1 MLRLICPLLIA
12 LLLPNFS
19 YAAPAKAHAAK
30 AKTHKKH
37 AVAKKAPAKKTSA
50 NASAVAPKP
59 VTPSAAQT
67 QANPIVAPAPASP
80 ATPAKAAPPPAAASA
95 APEPA
100 KTTPA
105 APLAKQAEWCA
116 AIGKRLGSV
125 PPAVCNKLGL
135 QAAGIVSGR
144 GHALMSRDI
153 TPPTRKVAQ
162 SGNQPGARA
171 RRILLIGGIHGDE
184 LTSASIVFRWLQWL
198 DEADSEAR
206 QYHWRVIPVAN
217 PDGLLANP
225 PQRMNSHGVDL
236 NRNFPTTDWESDAHA
251 YWAKKTNRD
260 PRRFP
265 GQKAMSEPE
274 TRWLHDQIEEFKP
287 DVVVSVH
294 APFGIL
300 DYDGPAHQPRRFG
313 HLNLNRLGIYPG
325 SLGNYGGVGRNLP
338 VITIELPNATSM
350 PPATEQREIWED
362 MLTWL
367 RRNIAGKTT
376 S

>member
-1 MLRLICPLLIA
+1 MSRFAYVLLVS
-12 LLLPNFS
+12 LLLPTFS
-19 YAAPAKAHAAK
+19 CATPAKEPARAAKTAAAK
-30 AKTHKKH
+30 AKPAHGTGK
-37 AVAKKAPAKKTSA
+37 ARAAKKAAPGHTARPAAATPSTVTA
-50 NASAVAPKP
+50 AAPKP
-59 VTPSAAQT
+59 
-67 QANPIVAPAPASP
+67 PASVP
-80 ATPAKAAPPPAAASA
+80 AQIPTS
-95 APEPA
+95 ED
-100 KTTPA
+100 
-105 APLAKQAEWCA
+105 WCA

-125 PPAVCNKLGL
+125 PPPLCNKLGL
-135 QAAGIVSGR
+135 EAAAVVSGN

-153 TPPTRKVAQ
+153 APPTRKIAQ
-162 SGNQPGARA
+162 AGKPSVRA

-225 PQRMNSHGVDL
+225 PQRVNSHGVDL
-236 NRNFPTTDWESDAHA
+236 NRNFPTPDWESDAQA
-251 YWAKKTNRD
+251 YWAKKTGRD

-265 GQKAMSEPE
+265 GQKPMSEPE
-274 TRWLHDQIEEFKP
+274 TRWLHDEIEKFQP

-294 APFGIL
+294 APYGIL

-313 HLNLNRLGIYPG
+313 HLDLNRLGVYPG
-325 SLGNYGGVGRNLP
+325 SLGNYGGVHKNMP

-350 PPATEQREIWED
+350 PPAKEQREIWED